1 MVMVFVVVD
10 DGADSDDGYW
20 WLLVVMVLVMMVP
33 VLFMMNFNVIASF
46 SGCFH
51 VKEKYF
57 IKIHCLPFS
66 KVLFSLLKD
75 NLSSS
80 IVSEASSNSRHFISS

>member
-1 MVMVFVVVD
+1 M
-10 DGADSDDGYW
+10 
-20 WLLVVMVLVMMVP
+20 LVMMVP
-33 VLFMMNFNVIASF
+33 VLFMMNFDVIGSF
-46 SGCFH
+46 NGCFH

-57 IKIHCLPFS
+57 IKIHCLPLS

-80 IVSEASSNSRHFISS
+80 IDSEASSSS